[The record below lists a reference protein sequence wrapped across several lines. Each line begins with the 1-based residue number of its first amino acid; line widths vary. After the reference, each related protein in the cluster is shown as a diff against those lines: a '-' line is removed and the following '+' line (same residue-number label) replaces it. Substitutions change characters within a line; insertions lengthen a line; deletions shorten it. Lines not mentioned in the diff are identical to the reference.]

1 MVCPFLGSLPLGAA
15 AGWAEASGG
24 RTEPVAAL
32 GDMAPAAFLGSTGC
46 SSRGTRRSPP
56 RSPTRSYCGL
66 VASCVSL
73 AGALGAVGT
82 IFVGVPSALITGG
95 SLLLV
100 AGLVQERKPYTP
112 PARTRVRPGNAG
124 MGLEAWH
131 LRAGSY

>member
-73 AGALGAVGT
+73 AGALGAVDT

-95 SLLLV
+95 CLLV
-100 AGLVQERKPYTP
+100 IRGRVEARMLYRLD
-112 PARTRVRPGNAG
+112 ART
-124 MGLEAWH
+124 
-131 LRAGSY
+131 